1 MRPTH
6 AHVNLDAIADNYR
19 LACQRAPA
27 SRTIA
32 VVKANAYGHGM
43 LEVAHKLEPLAPAL
57 AVAMIDEAM
66 RLREAGIRK
75 PILIMQGVNSIED
88 IRQAA
93 ASDLWIMLHQP
104 GQVEAVLNAR
114 LPGPLNC
121 WVKLDTGMHRLGLA
135 PASFADLY
143 TRLVASDNVGPEP
156 VVCTHLA
163 CADELAE
170 PMTQQQMDLIRGTAS
185 GQNITLSIA
194 NSAGILFWPES
205 HAGWNRP
212 GIMLYGSC
220 PTGSHD
226 SRAVG
231 LRPAMTMCS
240 EIIAVRQL
248 ATGEGVGYGLDW
260 VAERPSII
268 GTIAIGYGDGYPRH
282 APSGTP
288 VLVNGQRVPLT
299 GRVSMDA
306 ISVDLTD
313 LENVKP
319 GDPVELWGENL
330 SVNEVAA
337 RAGTI
342 SYDLLAGLSGR
353 VPIQYSGG

>member
-1 MRPTH
+1 MRPTN
-6 AHVNLDAIADNYR
+6 AHVNLEAIADNYR
-19 LACQRAPA
+19 LACQRAPT
-27 SRTIA
+27 SKTLA
-32 VVKANAYGHGM
+32 VIKANAYGHGM
-43 LEVAHKLEPLAPAL
+43 LEVARMLEPMVPAY
-57 AVAMIDEAM
+57 AVAMIDEAIQ
-66 RLREAGIRK
+66 LRQAGVQK
-75 PILIMQGVNSIED
+75 PVLIMQGVNKSEE
-88 IRQAA
+88 IREAA
-93 ASDLWIMLHQP
+93 ASDFWIMLHQP
-104 GQVEAVLNAR
+104 GQVAAVMNAS
-114 LPGPLNC
+114 LPRPVKC

-135 PASFADLY
+135 IDDFKDLHP
-143 TRLVASDNVGPEP
+143 RLLASDNVAPEP

-185 GQNITLSIA
+185 RQNITLSIA
-194 NSAGILFWPES
+194 NSAGILYWPES

-220 PTGSHD
+220 PTGSFD
-226 SRAVG
+226 NRALG
-231 LRPAMTMCS
+231 LRSAMIMCS

-313 LENVKP
+313 LENVNV

-342 SYDLLAGLSGR
+342 SYELLAGLTGR
-353 VPIQYSGG
+353 VPIQYSDG

>member
-1 MRPTH
+1 MRPTR
-6 AHVNLDAIADNYR
+6 AHVNLEAIADNYR

-27 SRTIA
+27 SQNIA
-32 VVKANAYGHGM
+32 VIKANAYGHGM
-43 LEVAHKLEPLAPAL
+43 LEVARKLEPLVPAY

-66 RLREAGIRK
+66 LLREAGIRK
-75 PILIMQGVNSIED
+75 PILIMQGVNETEE
-88 IRQAA
+88 IREAA

-104 GQVEAVLNAR
+104 GQVEAVLNAS
-114 LPGPLNC
+114 LPKPVNT
-121 WVKLDTGMHRLGLA
+121 WIKLDTGMHRLGLGIEE
-135 PASFADLY
+135 FGELY
-143 TRLVASDNVGPEP
+143 ARLLASDNVGPEP

-163 CADELAE
+163 CADDLAE
-170 PMTQQQMDLIRGTAS
+170 PMTQKQTNLIRTAVS
-185 GQNITLSIA
+185 GQNISLSIA

-220 PTGSHD
+220 PTGSFD
-226 SRAVG
+226 SPAVG

-240 EIIAVRQL
+240 EIIAVRQV

-260 VAERPSII
+260 VAKRPSVI

-288 VLVNGQRVPLT
+288 VLVNGQRVPVA

-306 ISVDLTD
+306 ICVDLTD
-313 LENVKP
+313 LEYINP
-319 GDPVELWGENL
+319 GDPVELWGANL

-342 SYDLLAGLSGR
+342 SYELLAGLSGR
-353 VPIQYSGG
+353 VPIQYSGV